1 MGNTAQILQ
10 NVFCFKDKNQEDISR
25 LLENL
30 LYRVKDYG
38 KNELIAAQGESAEQ
52 LGIVLQG
59 QVEVQKI
66 YPNGKNMT
74 IARID
79 EGQPF
84 GEAVLFSR
92 EPLYPATILASIPS
106 KVLYIGKREM
116 LKLFASDPDILL
128 SYMENMSDRLIMLNR
143 KIEILSLGSL
153 RRQIAFELLKMADK
167 QQTDT
172 VTLPYSKRVW
182 AEHLNVTRPS
192 LSREIGSMRDQGII
206 SFSGNR
212 ITLVDR
218 RAVEEILD

>member
-1 MGNTAQILQ
+1 MSFRARWKSKKFIPMEKYDDCPHRRRPAFRGGRSVQPGA
-10 NVFCFKDKNQEDISR
+10 VVSR
-25 LLENL
+25 HH
-30 LYRVKDYG
+30 
-38 KNELIAAQGESAEQ
+38 S
-52 LGIVLQG
+52 GIH
-59 QVEVQKI
+59 
-66 YPNGKNMT
+66 
-74 IARID
+74 
-79 EGQPF
+79 
-84 GEAVLFSR
+84 
-92 EPLYPATILASIPS
+92 PS